1 MEIERLGAERMGF
14 DLRACS
20 VVWAAPPRTS
30 GLGLRSPHLGC
41 QRRGFSRKPLGV
53 TRRGE
58 RDAPP
63 RPGCRRL
70 AQLQPPSLS
79 SRSPARA
86 CCPHPTEALTAS
98 YPGGA
103 RRPRETGRRLHFCQ
117 KMACRARASCQPC
130 PDFGQ
135 EGVSGQLWSG
145 QSLTSPTQEDIDRAS
160 SAQRRVRGL
169 YSLLPELPGH
179 LLGKTL

>member
-20 VVWAAPPRTS
+20 VVWAAPSRTS

-41 QRRGFSRKPLGV
+41 RRRGFSRKPLGV

-63 RPGCRRL
+63 RPGCWRL
-70 AQLQPPSLS
+70 AQPQPPSIS

-98 YPGGA
+98 YPGGSPLA
-103 RRPRETGRRLHFCQ
+103 QGNRPTSSFLSENGLQGPRLLPTVSGLWTGRRLGSAVVWAKFNLSHARGHRSGLLCPA
-117 KMACRARASCQPC
+117 KGSRA
-130 PDFGQ
+130 
-135 EGVSGQLWSG
+135 L
-145 QSLTSPTQEDIDRAS
+145 LTFT
-160 SAQRRVRGL
+160 
-169 YSLLPELPGH
+169 
-179 LLGKTL
+179 